1 TQLHIRAKRCICISI
16 SCGCYQQPSSSIYRQ
31 PSSFTGSIYRQPSSS
46 SGLIYRQ
53 PLPSSGSINSQSL
66 PSSGLINPQPLP
78 SSYRQPIYRQQPD
91 RASCITDCIQRC
103 MQNQQNT
110 CQQTCQ
116 NLCGT
121 QTTYEQQKGNVPIS
135 YPYEPMTHEIAT
147 GQQSASGTCIHV
159 CMPSCESQCIQRST
173 PVPTLPHHNGPIPV
187 VQSQTPSYYPSQQY
201 EPGVQ
206 QYSDNDN
213 TICINLCMPSCESQC
228 IERTTPADYFKSTSY
243 SPDIDYP
250 KPTSYSPGIDY
261 PKSTPYIPGI
271 DHPRPTPYLPVI
283 DYPKSFPYSP
293 SSSSSYQNYFPQAN
307 QTSIVIRPYQKSG
320 TTTICLPI
328 CMPLCQTQCT
338 ENQKQNGGIDGKY
351 GGIIEE
357 QTIPNQTNL
366 PPHEISINLPQS
378 IQQSSD
384 CMNLCH
390 ETCMEQ
396 CVEQSQPADQCQP
409 SCLYTCQGSCPQSP
423 VNTGTTNS
431 IQQLQTESEIYETFT
446 QPSENFINP
455 SLSKTFLLR
464 SPPYYSQN
472 SFHESPIRE
481 SSLINCQSDHAT
493 TGQCNCPAGYA
504 TCLSAKS
511 RIIQRKCCRKR

>member
-201 EPGVQ
+201 EPGVH
-206 QYSDNDN
+206 N
-213 TICINLCMPSCESQC
+213 
-228 IERTTPADYFKSTSY
+228 
-243 SPDIDYP
+243 
-250 KPTSYSPGIDY
+250 
-261 PKSTPYIPGI
+261 IPIMIIQFASIFVCHLVKVNALNEQLPQITLNQLRI